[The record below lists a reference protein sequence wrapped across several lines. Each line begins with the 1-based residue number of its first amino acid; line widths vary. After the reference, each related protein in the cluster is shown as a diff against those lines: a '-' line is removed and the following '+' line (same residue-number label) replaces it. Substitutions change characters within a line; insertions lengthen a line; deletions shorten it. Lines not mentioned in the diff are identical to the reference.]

1 MQGFRPVVSGWRVL
15 GWVAVVG
22 VLALG
27 GSACRRDPA
36 EQKAADAPLHD
47 PHMVARSGLAMG
59 SSLTLM
65 AWTAD
70 EDTANRAF
78 EQVFKEFDRLD
89 QLLSVWKPGS
99 DIVRLNEAAGDHPV
113 KVSPETINVISL
125 ARYMSELTSGKF
137 DITFG
142 ALSDVWKFDH
152 DQDDSI
158 PSKAAIAA
166 RLPLIDYRELT
177 VNAAEGTAFLGK
189 KGMRAHLG
197 GIGKGYAVDQA
208 VAMLRAAGLH
218 DFSVQAGGDLYVAGK
233 RGDRPWRLGI
243 ADPRAPEGEIF
254 ARIELSD
261 STFSTSG
268 DYERSFVKNGVR
280 YHHILEPATGQPG
293 RLCRSVTIV
302 APQGVLAEGLSKGV
316 FLLGAEEG
324 LKLVEK
330 AGAMAVVVDAANTV
344 HISDGLK
351 GKVEI
356 VHPPTD
362 GV

>member
-1 MQGFRPVVSGWRVL
+1 MTQRHDDGRARRTGI
-15 GWVAVVG
+15 AMA
-22 VLALG
+22 LALLLV
-27 GSACRRDPA
+27 GSAACRSE
-36 EQKAADAPLHD
+36 EQPPVAANPPVREA
-47 PHMVARSGLAMG
+47 HMVARSGLAMG

-70 EDTANRAF
+70 EDAATRAF
-78 EQVFKEFDRLD
+78 DHVFKEFERLD
-89 QLLSVWKPGS
+89 ELLSVWKPGS

-113 KVSPETINVISL
+113 KVSPDTITVISL

-158 PSKAAIAA
+158 PSRAAIAA
-166 RLPLIDYRELT
+166 RLPLIDYRRLT
-177 VNAAEGTAFLGK
+177 VNAAEGTAYLEK

-208 VAMLRAAGLH
+208 VAMMRAGGLH

-254 ARIELSD
+254 ARVELSD

-268 DYERSFVKNGVR
+268 DYERAFVKNGVR
-280 YHHILEPATGQPG
+280 YHHILDPATGQPG

-316 FLLGAEEG
+316 FLLGAEAG
-324 LKLVEK
+324 LKLVEQ
-330 AGAMAVVVDAANTV
+330 AGAMAVVVDAENRV
-344 HISDGLK
+344 LMSDGLK

-362 GV
+362 GI